1 LGQFRAEIGL
11 HKFGAESMPREWV
24 KLEEERAKKGSVSL
38 WMVELTLALFA
49 NSRVNETINSMRDSM
64 LALLT

>member
-1 LGQFRAEIGL
+1 
-11 HKFGAESMPREWV
+11 MPREWV
-24 KLEEERAKKGSVSL
+24 KLEAECAKKGSVSL